1 MIVAILRLG
10 EGQPART
17 VLGRGVA
24 KGNWPSARAPGNLAS
39 DRQGPEGRHSAKDI
53 LGLERS
59 PGFPQPVDK
68 FFLEGRLPGMFG
80 LVCKSGTGP
89 QPCGEGYG
97 EATYPCCQEEG
108 TPASLVHL
116 DELAFSSR
124 KSPRHASAR
133 PEEEPQDRRLLRS
146 ARSSHPCCYERCQ
159 GRGARGFPGDRPGS
173 AEPVSFAFTPP
184 GLGSVLLFPQR

>member
-1 MIVAILRLG
+1 VIVAILRLG

-24 KGNWPSARAPGNLAS
+24 KGNGPARGRREIWPVTGRARRAGTQPKTYLASNEVPDFLNRSINSSSKVVFLGCSDWFANLAL
-39 DRQGPEGRHSAKDI
+39 DRSHAGRGTAKRPI
-53 LGLERS
+53 PAAR
-59 PGFPQPVDK
+59 K
-68 FFLEGRLPGMFG
+68 RAHRLPWSTSTNW
-80 LVCKSGTGP
+80 L
-89 QPCGEGYG
+89 
-97 EATYPCCQEEG
+97 
-108 TPASLVHL
+108 
-116 DELAFSSR
+116 SSR

-173 AEPVSFAFTPP
+173 AEPVSFAFAPP